1 MPVLE
6 INHSN
11 LLLEGRHRVSS
22 DAEVRELV
30 ESHQKLFTFLLSPSR
45 DFAVYRLRKF
55 SKTAGCHILS

>member
-11 LLLEGRHRVSS
+11 PLVEGRHRVSS
-22 DAEVRELV
+22 DAEMRELV
-30 ESHQKLFTFLLSPSR
+30 EAHQKLFTSLLSPSR